1 VEGVGGNYELFMDG
15 YHATISDSGDGSGTR
30 IYHTDNEIFGS
41 ASCVFGYSYNME
53 DNKLEQIHWPAKDD
67 QDEYSTKP
75 SWFVP

>member
-1 VEGVGGNYELFMDG
+1 
-15 YHATISDSGDGSGTR
+15 
-30 IYHTDNEIFGS
+30 
-41 ASCVFGYSYNME
+41 ME